1 MLGRIPVSVK
11 MYSAT
16 EDHTI
21 HSHQVHAADGEQL
34 KQRRVCAKEGREVPY
49 KQIVKGYERS
59 NGTYVLLSQDEI
71 AAAAGDGAHV
81 IALDEF
87 VVTDEVDPVVFDR
100 TYYPP
105 TAREGRQPD
114 RASAMVSP

>member
-34 KQRRVCAKEGREVPY
+34 KQRRVCAKEGFSDGVP
-49 KQIVKGYERS
+49 VTRPRFRS
-59 NGTYVLLSQDEI
+59 RRSRIPMRPT
-71 AAAAGDGAHV
+71 
-81 IALDEF
+81 
-87 VVTDEVDPVVFDR
+87 
-100 TYYPP
+100 
-105 TAREGRQPD
+105 TARR
-114 RASAMVSP
+114 